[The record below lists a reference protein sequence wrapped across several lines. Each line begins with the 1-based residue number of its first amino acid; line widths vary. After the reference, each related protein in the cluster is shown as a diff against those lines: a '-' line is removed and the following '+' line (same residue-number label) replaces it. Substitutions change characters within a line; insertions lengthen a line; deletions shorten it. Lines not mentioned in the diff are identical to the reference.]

1 MKKPEQVLLGS
12 TSRFLLSL
20 WNDTEETD
28 GVYNRDCRW
37 CLPDSDFQDLTLLED
52 ESRKE
57 EIKRCGE
64 LPFMLPF
71 RQELSRGSGLHK
83 KRKLI
88 IIDSDNGDDGCDT
101 EATVDL
107 S

>member
-1 MKKPEQVLLGS
+1 MKKPEQVFLGS
-12 TSRFLLSL
+12 TSRFLLLL

-52 ESRKE
+52 ESREE
-57 EIKRCGE
+57 EIKWCGE

-83 KRKLI
+83 KRKLV
-88 IIDSDNGDDGCDT
+88 IIDSDDGDDGCDT

>member
-1 MKKPEQVLLGS
+1 MKKPEQVFLGS

-28 GVYNRDCRW
+28 GVYYGGCRW
-37 CLPDSDFQDLTLLED
+37 RLPDSDFQDLTLLED
-52 ESRKE
+52 ELREE
-57 EIKRCGE
+57 EIKWCGG
-64 LPFMLPF
+64 LPFMLAF

-83 KRKLI
+83 KRKLV
-88 IIDSDNGDDGCDT
+88 IIDSDDGDDGCDT
-101 EATVDL
+101 EAIVDL